1 MNRKL
6 KLANDFSDK
15 TWSLTCAF
23 ISFLIIFNFVYIRPP
38 TVSNKIQTDLGRS
51 TRLYFFFQISINFFT
66 CNQILFSFS
75 LLHHS
80 NGKGK
85 QDTLKAIDGGFQERP
100 KAGHVIALRS
110 LHIPGWGLTQPVII
124 DLAVRME
131 HDQLTLL

>member
-51 TRLYFFFQISINFFT
+51 TRLYFFFKFQLIFLLAIRFCFRLAYYT
-66 CNQILFSFS
+66 ILTVKVSKT
-75 LLHHS
+75 H
-80 NGKGK
+80 
-85 QDTLKAIDGGFQERP
+85 
-100 KAGHVIALRS
+100 
-110 LHIPGWGLTQPVII
+110 
-124 DLAVRME
+124 
-131 HDQLTLL
+131 